1 MKLLDAKKEM
11 LAEEAEKM
19 AKVVDEKANELEI
32 SAMELGRVKL
42 IQAE

>member
-32 SAMELGRVKL
+32 SAIELGRVKS